1 MKLVL
6 NSNNRESSIYI
17 NLFIIKF
24 DMMLINNILHE
35 INCEKFENVWE
46 NFPDTLTNNK
56 YHEFETNNFL
66 NSHCDNGQCDTDIKK
81 ISAGFF
87 YLLSGFFGDSNLFNF
102 DEKTN
107 NDIFYYI
114 MIWLSYM
121 LNLKENEANNS
132 LQYFYNID
140 ISNQNKYKNSIAG
153 FTDYTSYKDLLDKK
167 KIVNMDIKTISK
179 FYAPFKSLCNMH
191 TRFIDSTSDC
201 TKCLND
207 ANEFAKKYKELND
220 DSSITNDSSYNK
232 LLSWFPDELDNGKYK
247 FKDDNEYK
255 QYFNKDSYDDI
266 DKINGWCLFLFNKIF
281 MGYYLCEYC
290 PNSNTNAVAYIL
302 AWLSYKLHQKTDN
315 GITNLIDF
323 YTNHMQNVKEY
334 KESIKD
340 SAENTTYIE
349 LINKNNDFLNINFEY
364 INIYIN
370 TFFCLIRKIYS

>member
-1 MKLVL
+1 MNKKVV
-6 NSNNRESSIYI
+6 YA
-17 NLFIIKF
+17 F
-24 DMMLINNILHE
+24 
-35 INCEKFENVWE
+35 CEKFENVWE

-87 YLLSGFFGDSNLFNF
+87 YLLSGFFGDSNSFNF

-132 LQYFYNID
+132 LQYFYSID

-232 LLSWFPDELDNGKYK
+232 LLCTLSNDYDN
-247 FKDDNEYK
+247 FKK
-255 QYFNKDSYDDI
+255 KCKDSSSFPA
-266 DKINGWCLFLFNKIF
+266 INKPNITPKCPEQNLRSAVISEDAPSSSSIANKLFTVLSIF
-281 MGYYLCEYC
+281 GAIAFFLG
-290 PNSNTNAVAYIL
+290 I
-302 AWLSYKLHQKTDN
+302 SYKVN
-315 GITNLIDF
+315 N
-323 YTNHMQNVKEY
+323 KEF
-334 KESIKD
+334 
-340 SAENTTYIE
+340 ENYYI
-349 LINKNNDFLNINFEY
+349 
-364 INIYIN
+364 
-370 TFFCLIRKIYS
+370 